1 MARIIRP
8 EQANQ
13 LRFLLE
19 QPEEVLIEFCKL
31 AIEYINSGLNEKK
44 CTVAAKKLSST
55 YDTVRGALE
64 ALVALLIDSTKMA
77 ISEREFYNVLQTSLL
92 NIHEKQS
99 EILWQ
104 FITSKRNLVDNVLRA
119 SCQDELYFRDVEW
132 RIEGRIA
139 SRSLRSQA
147 TPVIKM
153 KFHLDTECVSEY
165 REKLHVMPV
174 GAVEEQ
180 EGTIKPDKHTRKEVL
195 AETDPTM
202 LQHMI
207 QVLEQALL
215 EARTRRVRNYVK
227 PVQS

>member
-1 MARIIRP
+1 MARLIRP
-8 EQANQ
+8 EQAKQ
-13 LRFLLE
+13 LRFLLD

-31 AIEYINSGLNEKK
+31 AIEYINSGINEKK
-44 CTVAAKKLSST
+44 CTVAAKKLSTT
-55 YDTVRGALE
+55 YETVRGALE
-64 ALVALLIDSTKMA
+64 ALVALLIDSTKLA
-77 ISEREFYNVLQTSLL
+77 LSEREFHTVVQAALETIN
-92 NIHEKQS
+92 EKQS

-104 FITSKRNLVDNVLRA
+104 FITSKRTLVDNVLRA
-119 SCQDELYFRDVEW
+119 SCQDELYFRDLEW

-139 SRSLRSQA
+139 SRTIRSQA

-165 REKLHVMPV
+165 REKLHPEPV
-174 GAVEEQ
+174 DQAPEAEATKQ
-180 EGTIKPDKHTRKEVL
+180 PPTRREVL
-195 AETDPTM
+195 AETDPAM

-227 PVQS
+227 PTQS

>member
-1 MARIIRP
+1 MARLIRP
-8 EQANQ
+8 DQSKQ
-13 LRFLLE
+13 LRFLLD

-31 AIEYINSGLNEKK
+31 AIEYINSGINEKK

-55 YDTVRGALE
+55 YEIVRGALE
-64 ALVALLIDSTKMA
+64 GLVALLIDSTKLA
-77 ISEREFYNVLQTSLL
+77 LSEREFTSVVQTALDTI
-92 NIHEKQS
+92 NEKQT

-119 SCQDELYFRDVEW
+119 SCQDELYFRDLEW

-139 SRSLRSQA
+139 SRTLRSQA

-165 REKLHVMPV
+165 REKLHSEPVDEMPEIES
-174 GAVEEQ
+174 A
-180 EGTIKPDKHTRKEVL
+180 KPTPTRREVL
-195 AETDPTM
+195 AETDPIM

-207 QVLEQALL
+207 QVLEQGLL

-227 PVQS
+227 PSQS

>member
-8 EQANQ
+8 EQATQ

-31 AIEYINSGLNEKK
+31 AIEYINSGINEKK

-77 ISEREFYNVLQTSLL
+77 VSEREFYAVLQTSLE
-92 NIHEKQS
+92 NIHEKQC

-119 SCQDELYFRDVEW
+119 SCQDELYFRDLEW

-165 REKLHVMPV
+165 REKLHSVPV
-174 GAVEEQ
+174 DGSEGANAKMQ
-180 EGTIKPDKHTRKEVL
+180 DHTLREVL

-215 EARTRRVRNYVK
+215 EARTRRVRNYAK

>member
-1 MARIIRP
+1 MARLIRP
-8 EQANQ
+8 EQAKQ
-13 LRFLLE
+13 LRFLLD

-31 AIEYINSGLNEKK
+31 AIEYINSGINEKK
-44 CTVAAKKLSST
+44 CTVAAKKLSTT
-55 YDTVRGALE
+55 YETVRGALE
-64 ALVALLIDSTKMA
+64 ALVALLIDSTKLA
-77 ISEREFYNVLQTSLL
+77 LSEREFHSVVQAALETIN
-92 NIHEKQS
+92 EKQT

-104 FITSKRNLVDNVLRA
+104 FITSKRTLVDNVLRA
-119 SCQDELYFRDVEW
+119 SCQDELYFRDLEW

-139 SRSLRSQA
+139 SRTIRSQA

-165 REKLHVMPV
+165 RDKLHPEPV
-174 GAVEEQ
+174 DHALETETTKQ
-180 EGTIKPDKHTRKEVL
+180 PPTRREVL
-195 AETDPTM
+195 AETDPAM

-227 PVQS
+227 PTQS

>member
-1 MARIIRP
+1 MSRIIRS
-8 EQANQ
+8 EQAKQ

-19 QPEEVLIEFCKL
+19 QPDEE
-31 AIEYINSGLNEKK
+31 
-44 CTVAAKKLSST
+44 KLSTT
-55 YDTVRGALE
+55 YETVRGALE

-77 ISEREFYNVLQTSLL
+77 LSEREFYAAVQALETIN
-92 NIHEKQS
+92 EKQS

-119 SCQDELYFRDVEW
+119 SCQDELYFRELEW

-139 SRSLRSQA
+139 SRTLPSQA

-165 REKLHVMPV
+165 RENLLSEPMRT
-174 GAVEEQ
+174 ADTTAMEEQ
-180 EGTIKPDKHTRKEVL
+180 TQPQHTRREVL

-227 PVQS
+227 PTQS